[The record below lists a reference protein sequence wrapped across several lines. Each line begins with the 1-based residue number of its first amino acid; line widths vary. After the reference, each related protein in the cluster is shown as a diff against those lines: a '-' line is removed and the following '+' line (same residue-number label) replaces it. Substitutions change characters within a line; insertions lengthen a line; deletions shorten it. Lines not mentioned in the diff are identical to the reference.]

1 MEASNRQQL
10 DRAVQAI
17 RNRWT
22 GQPRVGIILGTGLG
36 GLARQIDIDVCLN
49 YAAIPHFPT
58 STAPGHRGQLVCG
71 RLCGVPVVAMDGRVH
86 LYEGYTPAEV
96 AFGVR
101 VMAALGIDLLIVSNA
116 CGGMNPGYRPGDVMV
131 LDDHINF
138 TFGNPLVRPHPK
150 GVDCPDMSRPYD
162 PRLIARALAI
172 ARRNN
177 FVAHRGVYVGVTGP
191 NYETRAEYRMFRR
204 IGGDAVGMSTVPE
217 VIMAVQ
223 SCLRV
228 LALSIVT
235 NICFPDRL
243 QPADAR
249 QVIDVAA
256 AAEPKLRAIVL
267 GILEAE
273 ARDGH
278 QPDAQ

>member
-1 MEASNRQQL
+1 MEDASRQQL

-17 RNRWT
+17 RNRWS
-22 GQPRVGIILGTGLG
+22 GQPRVGIILGSGLG
-36 GLARQIDIDVCLN
+36 DLARQIEADVSLN
-49 YAAIPHFPT
+49 YDAIPHFPT
-58 STAPGHRGQLVCG
+58 PTAPGHRDQLVCG
-71 RLCGVPVVAMDGRVH
+71 KLCGIPVVAMEGRVH

-138 TFGNPLVRPHPK
+138 TFGNPLVGPHPE

-162 PRLIARALAI
+162 PRLIERALAI

-177 FVAHRGVYVGVTGP
+177 FAAHRGVYVGVIGP

-217 VIMAVQ
+217 VIAAVQ
-223 SCLRV
+223 GGLRV

-235 NICFPDRL
+235 NVCFPDRL
-243 QPADAR
+243 QSTDAR
-249 QVIDVAA
+249 QVIDVAV

-273 ARDGH
+273 ARDER
-278 QPDAQ
+278 QPNAQ